1 MLDTAV
7 REALEKLTRIF
18 TEQPE
23 KARSKNAAAV
33 AFLREGLRCRV
44 AGPNGEHLETDMP
57 SAMGGGATGPNPG
70 WLLRASLA
78 SCEATVIAMRAAQQG
93 ITLTALDVTVESES
107 DNRGILGFDNSVPA
121 ALQRLSTR
129 VRIGA
134 QNATA
139 DELRSLVAWA
149 EEHSPVGCT
158 LRQAE
163 GSAVSVEIV

>member
-1 MLDTAV
+1 
-7 REALEKLTRIF
+7 
-18 TEQPE
+18 
-23 KARSKNAAAV
+23 
-33 AFLREGLRCRV
+33 
-44 AGPNGEHLETDMP
+44 
-57 SAMGGGATGPNPG
+57 
-70 WLLRASLA
+70 
-78 SCEATVIAMRAAQQG
+78 
-93 ITLTALDVTVESES
+93 
-107 DNRGILGFDNSVPA
+107 
-121 ALQRLSTR
+121 

>member
-1 MLDTAV
+1 MPTV
-7 REALEKLTRIF
+7 HEALEKLARAF
-18 TEQPE
+18 TDQPE
-23 KARSKNAAAV
+23 KARSKNAAAS
-33 AFLREGLRCRV
+33 ARLCSGLKCEV
-44 AGPNGEHLETDMP
+44 SGPNGERLETDMP
-57 SAMGGGATGPNPG
+57 PAMGGGATAPNPG

-78 SCEATVIAMRAAQQG
+78 SCEATVIAMRAAQRG

-107 DNRGILGFDNSVPA
+107 DNRGILGLDNGVPA

-134 QNATA
+134 QNATV

-163 GSAVSVEIV
+163 GRAVSVEIV